1 MPSRRWRREVSV
13 RIWPR
18 SSAARSEP
26 GSSNGTAGAGRADED
41 HQLAVLDV
49 QADVVHGREAVAI
62 GLDDVLEGDRCH
74 RSSAFRDQPLTAP
87 EVRPATMRRWNRS
100 TSTTTGMVTMTAAAE
115 MAAAGRWN
123 WDAPVKKARAAG
135 TGRARL
141 VEVSEMANTKSFQAK
156 KKARMAAVNTPGA
169 ARGTM
174 T

>member
-1 MPSRRWRREVSV
+1 MFLRV
-13 RIWPR
+13 I
-18 SSAARSEP
+18 A
-26 GSSNGTAGAGRADED
+26 
-41 HQLAVLDV
+41 
-49 QADVVHGREAVAI
+49 AI
-62 GLDDVLEGDRCH
+62 GEA
-74 RSSAFRDQPLTAP
+74 AFREQPLTAP

-141 VEVSEMANTKSFQAK
+141 VEVREMANTKSFQAK

-174 T
+174 TLRKACHEVAPSICA